1 MDIRDYQA
9 LHLDT
14 IVYLSILSIISFN
27 YLLKGEVKVMVCL
40 TSLSTILQLYH
51 GGQFYWWR
59 KPEYPEIS
67 TDLP

>member
-27 YLLKGEVKVMVCL
+27 YLLKGP
-40 TSLSTILQLYH
+40 
-51 GGQFYWWR
+51 F
-59 KPEYPEIS
+59 
-67 TDLP
+67 